1 MFLQKDKTEV
11 IETLDYQSNKILEEA
26 ICDMQVN
33 SFLDPKP

>member
-1 MFLQKDKTEV
+1 MFLKKDKAEV

-33 SFLDPKP
+33 VWTLPKP